1 MDDYEI
7 RDIKSTIL
15 FLKDRRNNV
24 NFSYNDISNNTGC
37 SYMTFMRMESGENIP
52 KLDNFLAYIYK
63 LGYTFYVVHET
74 GTPVFT
80 CDSIDEYYSLIIENL
95 RNYRLQLMKTE
106 KFVSLGNIALNTKIS
121 HTTFMRMENGNVV
134 PRMDNF
140 LAYIN
145 SLGFVA
151 KFCYKDNK
159 IYKSNR

>member
-7 RDIKSTIL
+7 KDIKSTIL
-15 FLKDRRNNV
+15 FLRDRRNSL
-24 NFSYNDISNNTGC
+24 NFSYSDISNDTGC
-37 SYMTFMRMESGENIP
+37 SYMAFMRMESGENIP
-52 KLDNFLAYIYK
+52 KLDNFLAYIDK
-63 LGYTFYVVHET
+63 LGYTFYVVHEM

-80 CDSIDEYYSLIIENL
+80 CDSIDEYYLLIIENL

-151 KFCYKDNK
+151 KLCYKDNK
-159 IYKSNR
+159 IYKSNL